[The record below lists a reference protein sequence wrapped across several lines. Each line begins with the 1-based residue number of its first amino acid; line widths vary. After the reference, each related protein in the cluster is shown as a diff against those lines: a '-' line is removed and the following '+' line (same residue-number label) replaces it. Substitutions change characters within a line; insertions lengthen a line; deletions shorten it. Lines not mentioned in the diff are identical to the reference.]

1 MKVEQK
7 KKKKVPTRYIA
18 WSSGKYLCFLEK
30 RTNYQAF
37 LFSLT
42 LQLNSWGSS
51 VGLHSRR
58 NCVGWK
64 RRRHCI
70 SRFFLLLS
78 SQAKMIFPL
87 CLVRMEN
94 LSHWRVYNHI
104 WLSSSHCEWNR
115 LYEWMTCLAYGTAAR
130 VTGKVPSQS
139 FLRPQHG

>member
-7 KKKKVPTRYIA
+7 KKKSPYQIYSLKFWKVPVFPREENQL
-18 WSSGKYLCFLEK
+18 SSLPLFFDSAVEQLRIFCGFAFQKKLCWLKKEK
-30 RTNYQAF
+30 
-37 LFSLT
+37 T
-42 LQLNSWGSS
+42 LYF
-51 VGLHSRR
+51 
-58 NCVGWK
+58 K
-64 RRRHCI
+64 I
-70 SRFFLLLS
+70 FLLLS